1 LVDLFVC
8 GFMMMS
14 VEIKGVKI
22 GLEKLELEKV
32 FALAI

>member
-1 LVDLFVC
+1 
-8 GFMMMS
+8 MMMS

-32 FALAI
+32 FALVI

>member
-1 LVDLFVC
+1 
-8 GFMMMS
+8 MMMS